1 MAIADRGDAFGT
13 ILNQLTTALGDLQ
26 REVERLAQA
35 NVTTPEEARQLQ
47 ELAESGEL
55 GSEMEQAAA
64 LVAAGT
70 ETWDGLLSGRS
81 ANSALLAPV
90 MQANAARYGSEFS
103 AKIAAEP
110 APDVVE

>member
-13 ILNQLTTALGDLQ
+13 ILNQLTSALGDLQ

-35 NVTTPEEARQLQ
+35 NVTTPEDRQLQ

-55 GSEMEQAAA
+55 GPEMEQAAA

-70 ETWDGLLSGRS
+70 ESWDALLSGRS
-81 ANSALLAPV
+81 ANSGLLSAV
-90 MQANAARYGSEFS
+90 MQTNAARYGSEFS